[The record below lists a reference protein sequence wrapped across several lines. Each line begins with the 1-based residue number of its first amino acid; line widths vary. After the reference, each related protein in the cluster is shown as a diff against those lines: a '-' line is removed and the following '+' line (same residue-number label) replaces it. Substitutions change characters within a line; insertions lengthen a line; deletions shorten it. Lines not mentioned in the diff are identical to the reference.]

1 MKISAVIITFNEEK
15 NIERCLQSLQAIADE
30 IIVIDSFSTDL
41 TESIC
46 KSFGATFIQH
56 IFYGHIEQKNFAAK
70 QAQYDYVL
78 SLDADETLDETLQQ
92 EILSLKKQLVVA
104 DAYCMNRLT
113 NYCGKWIKHSG
124 WYPDTKTR
132 LWNKS
137 KGKWGGMNPHDKVLM
152 QEETRTVFLKG
163 NILHYSYYTIAEHY
177 AQANKFATIA
187 AQAYYNN
194 GKRSSYLHIAISPV
208 LKFIRNYFLK
218 LGFLDGA
225 YGFTICK
232 ITALETLWKYKR
244 LLKIQREKVS

>member
-1 MKISAVIITFNEEK
+1 MKISAVIITYNEEK

-92 EILSLKKQLVVA
+92 EILSLKKKLIVA
-104 DAYCMNRLT
+104 DAYSMNRLT

-132 LWNKS
+132 LWNKE
-137 KGKWGGMNPHDKVLM
+137 KGMWGGMNPHDKILM
-152 QEETRTVFLKG
+152 QKNSSNVFLKG

-177 AQANKFATIA
+177 IQANKFATIA
-187 AQAYYNN
+187 AHAYYNN
-194 GKRSSYLHIAISPV
+194 GKKSSYLHIAISPL

-218 LGFLDGA
+218 KGFLDGY

-232 ITALETLWKYKR
+232 ITALETLWKYER
-244 LLKIQREKVS
+244 LLKIQQEKVN